1 MLCTR
6 LRYPDTDCYNKLER
20 VINYIQGI
28 IVLPLILSMDKY
40 VNIKWYV
47 DAASAVHKDMRRHT
61 GGLITM
67 GTGEA
72 CTQSRKQKINTKSST
87 EAYFF
92 IVDNVLT

>member
-20 VINYIQGI
+20 LINYIQGI

-47 DAASAVHKDMRRHT
+47 DAASAVHEDMRGHT
-61 GGLITM
+61 GSFMTM

-72 CTQSRKQKINTKSST
+72 CAQSRKQKMKTKSSN
-87 EAYFF
+87 AYFF
-92 IVDNVLT
+92 IMDNVLT